1 MSISSSCI
9 ILISTISSRLSFN
22 NLLGDCS
29 KPHCKN
35 QPLCQI
41 TEKKKTTTTTTTTT
55 KKPNTKEPEE
65 DGESSFGKII
75 AAVERFELE
84 ARKEKEELWQRVDL
98 VEKKYKGYQQKT
110 EKSLEDQQNKLNNI
124 DTLLRNHERK
134 VKSEFG
140 QRDKSLSYLV
150 SKKLLPY
157 IRSLMKRM
165 DKMDETMKK
174 MEWEEAYDGE

>member
-1 MSISSSCI
+1 M
-9 ILISTISSRLSFN
+9 
-22 NLLGDCS
+22 
-29 KPHCKN
+29 
-35 QPLCQI
+35 
-41 TEKKKTTTTTTTTT
+41 
-55 KKPNTKEPEE
+55 
-65 DGESSFGKII
+65 
-75 AAVERFELE
+75 E

-174 MEWEEAYDGE
+174 MEMEEAFYGE

>member
-1 MSISSSCI
+1 MK
-9 ILISTISSRLSFN
+9 
-22 NLLGDCS
+22 GDCN
-29 KPHCKN
+29 KPHCKD
-35 QPLCQI
+35 QPRCQI

-55 KKPNTKEPEE
+55 KKPNIKEPEE

-98 VEKKYKGYQQKT
+98 VEKKYKGYQQKA
-110 EKSLEDQQNKLNNI
+110 EKSLEDQLNKLNNI

-134 VKSEFG
+134 VKAEFG

-150 SKKLLPY
+150 SKKFLPY

-174 MEWEEAYDGE
+174 MEWEEAYDGV